1 MKTLRILI
9 ILFLSESECSMYVFT
24 NIFSGYRPT
33 SVLAIAVL
41 TRVVFVCLM
50 SLYKMLS
57 SNQIGK
63 LISEKESIPFSC
75 FLSLGSGEQIL
86 NSEREPHA
94 VATAHVKHVT

>member
-1 MKTLRILI
+1 
-9 ILFLSESECSMYVFT
+9 
-24 NIFSGYRPT
+24 
-33 SVLAIAVL
+33 
-41 TRVVFVCLM
+41 
-50 SLYKMLS
+50 MLS

-75 FLSLGSGEQIL
+75 FQSLGSGEQIL